1 LAAKLK
7 QALDVDA
14 ELRRGSGGIFDVI
27 VDGTLVYSKF
37 KTHTFPDEATLV
49 QEIAGKR

>member
-7 QALDVDA
+7 QAFDVDA

-27 VDGTLVYSKF
+27 VDGEVVYSKF
-37 KTHTFPDEATLV
+37 KTRTFPDDDALV
-49 QEIAGKR
+49 KQIGARR